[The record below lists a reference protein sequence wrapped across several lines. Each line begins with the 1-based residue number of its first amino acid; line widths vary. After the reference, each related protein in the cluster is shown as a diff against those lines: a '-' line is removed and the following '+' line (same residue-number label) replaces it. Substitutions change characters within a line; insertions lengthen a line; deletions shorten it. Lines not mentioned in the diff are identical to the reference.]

1 MDLVV
6 LIVHVLAAAGII
18 GLVLVQHGKGADV
31 GAAFGTGSAG
41 SVFGSAGSANFLSRM
56 TAGLALVFFLTSI
69 GLSFLSNKRS
79 SGKGVMSN
87 QPAATQSAPD
97 KAPSASGIPE
107 VPVAPAAKG
116 DTAAKV
122 EKTEKGDKTGKA
134 EKADK
139 AAPVDAASKAA
150 DVPKK

>member
-69 GLSFLSNKRS
+69 GLTFLSSKRG
-79 SGKGVMSN
+79 SGKGVMAD
-87 QPAATQSAPD
+87 QPAVTQPVPD
-97 KAPSASGIPE
+97 KAPGAAS
-107 VPVAPAAKG
+107 VPDVPAAPAAKSDAG
-116 DTAAKV
+116 
-122 EKTEKGDKTGKA
+122 GKTGA
-134 EKADK
+134 
-139 AAPVDAASKAA
+139 AAPAVPASKPGEA
-150 DVPKK
+150 PK